1 MKSLIGKKIGMT
13 QIYDEKGKSVPVTV
27 IQAGPCVVVDVK
39 TVERD
44 GYSAVQLG
52 FGERRAKNAT
62 KALLGHV
69 AKANY
74 ADKAPAV
81 LREFRTASDEAIEL
95 GTVLSADV
103 FEVNDYLD
111 VVGTTKGRGFQGVVK
126 RWNFGGGRASHGGA
140 WTRRPGSIGQCE
152 FPGNVAKG
160 KKMPGHMGD
169 VNRKAINL
177 EVVQIRPED
186 NAILVKGSIPGARN
200 SVVIIRKSLKN
211 NRIAY
216 KAQKGAK

>member
-1 MKSLIGKKIGMT
+1 MKGLIGKKLGMT
-13 QIYDEKGKSVPVTV
+13 QVYDEKGVLIPVTV
-27 IQAGPCVVVDVK
+27 IEVGPCVVTAVK

-44 GYSAVQLG
+44 GYSALQLG
-52 FGERRAKNAT
+52 FGSRKAKNVT
-62 KALLGHV
+62 KARQGHL
-69 AKANY
+69 AKAGVTGETL
-74 ADKAPAV
+74 PAV
-81 LREFRTASDEAIEL
+81 LREIRTEETVEA
-95 GTVLSADV
+95 GTVLKADI
-103 FEVNDYLD
+103 FAAGEYLD
-111 VVGTTKGRGFQGVVK
+111 VTGITKGRGFQGVVK

-140 WTRRPGSIGQCE
+140 WERRPGSIGCCE
-152 FPGNVAKG
+152 WPGRIIKG